1 MPLGYLGSDAVG
13 SGSGLQSDAWA
24 VDRLGQRAISDRTVN
39 ATRPRTPARSPPE
52 RPTLVSKTTTIRARL
67 VGDQVYIIN
76 PDGTETLA
84 PKRIDWAKVDATTE
98 EDIAR
103 QIAEDDAEARADAA
117 AYIRSIRTRTGLS
130 QPAFAERLRV
140 SVETLRNWEQGKRHP
155 QGPARALLR
164 IIDRDPETAMAALA
178 RS

>member
-1 MPLGYLGSDAVG
+1 M
-13 SGSGLQSDAWA
+13 
-24 VDRLGQRAISDRTVN
+24 
-39 ATRPRTPARSPPE
+39 
-52 RPTLVSKTTTIRARL
+52 SKSTTIHAKL

-76 PDGTETLA
+76 PDGTETPA
-84 PKRIDWAKVDATTE
+84 PKRTDWSTFDATTE

-117 AYIRSIRTRTGLS
+117 AYIRSIRARTGLS
-130 QPAFAERLRV
+130 QPAFAKRLRV

-164 IIDRDPETAMAALA
+164 IIDKAPEAAMAALDHDQPQTT
-178 RS
+178 RPQHPTR